1 MNNAN
6 HHKTLSSASWA
17 AMVSAMA
24 LVGAMPL
31 VSACTSGSTTTDA
44 GAGLGPASNAM
55 KATGVLKAT
64 VGGQE
69 GSVDYTGLT
78 VKTALTHKMNSDPKG
93 LACVPLVN
101 LAVEKEDG
109 TCRIDLEFK
118 PGFDGTQLEL
128 SAAKFNA
135 VLAIKQGTATIQ
147 TKPCVGW
154 PAEPKKG
161 TEVIYELESGAGTL
175 SMQVVGQPQAG
186 QANTT
191 LKGMDWQPQGKVTLK
206 VSGQARKFELDLS
219 QLRFQGDAASVGSSD
234 AALQCAKT
242 TYDMP
247 KWELQDINKASP
259 TTGQTL
265 NLNQF
270 LGKRVVVLNG
280 AGWCASCVAQA
291 KSMEKL
297 RAQLEGQGRN
307 DVVFVAINSPDA
319 VKDQGTMTAGVQVA
333 VVQATSAAGW
343 QSMKRPDGKAGN
355 KNDGF
360 FYDYNGKLLG
370 FFEGAGTV
378 YTNVWEEW
386 MAKNVAVI
394 KGEFGIDCSKGG
406 APDYKGSC
414 KLREE

>member
-1 MNNAN
+1 
-6 HHKTLSSASWA
+6 
-17 AMVSAMA
+17 
-24 LVGAMPL
+24 
-31 VSACTSGSTTTDA
+31 
-44 GAGLGPASNAM
+44 M

-64 VGGQE
+64 VGGQA

-78 VKTALTHKMNSDPKG
+78 VKTALTHKINTDPKG

-109 TCRIDLEFK
+109 TCRLELEFK

-128 SAAKFNA
+128 TAAKFTA
-135 VLAIKQGTATIQ
+135 KLGIKQGNTTIQ

-154 PAEPKKG
+154 PEEPKKD
-161 TEVIYELESGAGTL
+161 EVIYQLESGAATL
-175 SMQVVGQPQAG
+175 SMQVLGQPQAG

-191 LKGMDWQPQGKVTLK
+191 LKSLDFQPQGTVTLK
-206 VSGQARKFELDLS
+206 VPGQARKFDLDLS
-219 QLRFQGDAASVGSSD
+219 QLRFQGDSASVGSSD

-247 KWELQDINKASP
+247 KWELPDINKASP
-259 TTGQTL
+259 TNGQTL

-291 KSMEKL
+291 KAMEKL
-297 RAQLEGQGRN
+297 RAQLAGQGRD

-319 VKDQGTMTAGVQVA
+319 VKDQATMTSGIQVA
-333 VVQATSAAGW
+333 VVQATSGAGW
-343 QSMKRPDGKAGN
+343 QSMKRPDGKAGL

-360 FYDYNGKLLG
+360 FFDYNGKLIG

-386 MAKNVAVI
+386 MAQNVGQP
-394 KGEFGIDCSKGG
+394 KGDFGFDCTNGG
-406 APDYKGSC
+406 APDFKGSC
-414 KLREE
+414 KVREE